1 MIGINQGLSTMH
13 ARTRYTRFAGIDVAK
28 NKHVCCIID
37 ADGHRLVR
45 SESIL
50 NTAAGYQQ
58 LLTRLAQHG
67 GPAKVLLGM
76 EATGHYWYSLHDFLT
91 RHGYHV
97 AVLNPIQTAQQAK
110 KGIRKAKTDTI
121 DAFHIAVLLKN
132 GEYRP
137 ALVPG
142 ELAMT
147 CRQLTRLRYSLVRQ
161 TSRIKQLIWSRLQ
174 PAWPEYEALFAQ
186 PFGSTG
192 RKLLAAAPTP
202 ADLLAL
208 PASELAEMIAKVSRR
223 QFGADKVAEIRTA
236 AEQSI
241 GVQRGLEGIRI
252 GIRSLLSQLDALRP
266 IRQELEGEIIAL
278 AGQLPGYVLSLPAA
292 TPLAAVSL
300 FGETDPI
307 QTFATSS
314 QLVAFAG
321 LDLVVYQTGEYDAP
335 RRHISK
341 RGSPVLR
348 HTLWSMAH
356 WATRSDNHL
365 RTYFLRRR
373 ADGLPHR
380 SAVTACAIKL
390 CHIVWRILTDQRPY
404 DPAGRPA
411 HS

>member
-1 MIGINQGLSTMH
+1 MH
-13 ARTRYTRFAGIDVAK
+13 ATHRYARFCGIDVAK

-37 ADGHRLVR
+37 PDGHRLVR
-45 SESIL
+45 SESVL
-50 NTAAGYQQ
+50 NVAAGYQQ
-58 LLTRLAQHG
+58 LLTRLARHG
-67 GPAKVLLGM
+67 GPAKLLVGM

-91 RHGYHV
+91 RHGYRV

-121 DAFHIAVLLKN
+121 DAYHIAMLLKN

-161 TSRIKQLIWSRLQ
+161 TSRIKQLLWSRLQ
-174 PAWPEYEALFAQ
+174 PAWPEYEGLFAQ
-186 PFGSTG
+186 PFGATG
-192 RKLLAAAPTP
+192 RKLLATAPTP
-202 ADLLAL
+202 TDLLAL
-208 PASELAEMIAKVSRR
+208 PADSLAEMIAKASRR
-223 QFGADKVAEIRTA
+223 QFGADKVADIRAA
-236 AEQSI
+236 AEHSVGI
-241 GVQRGLEGIRI
+241 HRGLDGIRI
-252 GIRSLLSQLDALRP
+252 GIRSLLDQLDALRP
-266 IRQELEGEIIAL
+266 IRKDLEGEILAL
-278 AGQLPGYVLSLPAA
+278 AGQLPGYVLSLPGAS
-292 TPLAAVSL
+292 PIAAVSL

-307 QTFATSS
+307 QTFANSS

-321 LDLVVYQTGEYDAP
+321 LDLVVYQTGEYNAP

-356 WATRSDNHL
+356 GATRREGDL
-365 RTYFLRRR
+365 QAYFLRRR
-373 ADGLPHR
+373 AAGLPYR